1 MYNHFFLYFAAVESS
16 ATLTKFN
23 YRSSTKSEQLLSNTK
38 WAISWENKLHLD
50 EIMMM
55 SAFYQTN
62 MLRWIFI
69 VLAHWNNSSRVDMSF
84 HLRHIIRIPS
94 HSFMH
99 NREVANTS
107 SIVFGL
113 TTPGLKPTIYCSQGV
128 CVNHYTTNEFCR
140 TFYIIHNA
148 YLQYKATLKKINLSC
163 GHFTL
168 QGFDWQPNVMDFLTR

>member
-1 MYNHFFLYFAAVESS
+1 MDFYSASSLKQQFAGRHV
-16 ATLTKFN
+16 
-23 YRSSTKSEQLLSNTK
+23 
-38 WAISWENKLHLD
+38 IP
-50 EIMMM
+50 
-55 SAFYQTN
+55 
-62 MLRWIFI
+62 
-69 VLAHWNNSSRVDMSF
+69 
-84 HLRHIIRIPS
+84 LRHIIRIPS

-168 QGFDWQPNVMDFLTR
+168 QGFD